1 MAREFEEQ
9 LEKLQK
15 EFAGL
20 AKTLGSTSKAILNN
34 AKDSK
39 NFAEIQK
46 LATKSMDDYKKRIKE
61 GEGYFHEFG
70 DAIEAA
76 KKDVKGFSLNLKAIP
91 SPLGLVV
98 KAFKFVKDT
107 VVAVGTAMIKTAL
120 ALSDATK
127 QFKGLEDIMSVG
139 FGEIPYVGK
148 VLNRFSR
155 EIDTNVG
162 AFRTLAQTGASFGSS
177 IVALRKAQED
187 TKMPLTKFMSLIQDN
202 SSTLAKLFGTV
213 DRGIPQ
219 IVPFMDKLRDVT
231 MDEFAKFGLTLDET
245 STFLGTFL
253 ELERARG
260 NTTRMTQDQLLMATR
275 SYTKDLVVLGK
286 LTGQSVEELN
296 EQNMAMAADGVFQS
310 QLTKMSAEDAKTLSL
325 GVGSLNGPMK
335 QLAKEVIGLGGP
347 ISDTSR
353 DLAAMSNGA
362 FVDAIKQFEQDGDLV
377 AFQNA
382 IKTTSKNVMQN
393 SEAFGQASL
402 AGGRFGEALN
412 AIAASVGEAVSQ
424 ADIDKELK
432 AAGDNIAEI
441 LNITTG
447 ELDKTKAALETTV
460 VKGLTPLALEG
471 PKAAAG
477 VKRLRETLDNFSEEG
492 MEKINNFVESM
503 GEFVI
508 GGKDAVTDKDAEA
521 KKKKKKGKQ
530 YSKWAGSDFGYGGM
544 TEIGVYD
551 PYGMKAYEKHTR
563 HLPMYNGSDGFQDF
577 GSGTPAVLHGMEAVV
592 PKNDLGQI
600 SKVISEAVGV
610 SNAPT
615 VTNNNVDMSTLNA
628 NTEKLIASNER
639 VANHLN
645 TLITIGA
652 MTEKNT
658 KNTIKQLA
666 NRTGSLV

>member
-1 MAREFEEQ
+1 MDRDLEKQ
-9 LEKLQK
+9 LEELQK
-15 EFAGL
+15 NFAGL
-20 AKTLGSTSKAILNN
+20 AKTLSSSSKGILNN
-34 AKDSK
+34 TKDSK
-39 NFAEIQK
+39 TFNETQK
-46 LATKSMDDYKKRIKE
+46 LLNKSMDDYKKRVKE

-76 KKDVKGFSLNLKAIP
+76 KKDVKGFSMNLKAIP

-98 KAFKFVKDT
+98 KAFNFVKDT
-107 VVAVGTAMIKTAL
+107 AIAVGTAMIKTAL

-127 QFKGLEDIMSVG
+127 LFKGLEDIMSVG
-139 FGEIPYVGK
+139 FGELPYVGK
-148 VLNRFSR
+148 VLNRFGR

-187 TKMPLTKFMSLIQDN
+187 TLMPLTKFMSLIQDN

-219 IVPFMDKLRDVT
+219 IVPFMNKLRDVT

-260 NTTRMTQDQLLMATR
+260 ATTRMTQDQLLSATR
-275 SYTKDLVVLGK
+275 SYTKDLVILSK
-286 LTGQSVEELN
+286 LTGKSVDELN

-310 QLTKMSAEDAKTLSL
+310 QLTNMNAKDAKTLSL
-325 GVGSLNGPMK
+325 GIGELPGPLK

-353 DLAAMSNGA
+353 DLSAMANGA
-362 FVDAIKQFEQDGDLV
+362 FVDAIKQFERDGDLV

-447 ELDKTKAALETTV
+447 ELDKTKAALETAV
-460 VKGLTPLALEG
+460 VKGLTPLAFEG

-477 VKRLRETLDNFSEEG
+477 VKRLRETLDNFSTDG
-492 MEKINNFVESM
+492 MAKINRLIESM

-508 GGKDAVTDKDAEA
+508 GGKDAVVDKDAED
-521 KKKKKKGKQ
+521 KKKGKIPN
-530 YSKWAGSDFGYGGM
+530 YGNYGSFGLEYMHGVNPEMMYTGSK
-544 TEIGVYD
+544 
-551 PYGMKAYEKHTR
+551 
-563 HLPMYNGSDGFQDF
+563 GFQDF
-577 GSGTPAVLHGMEAVV
+577 GRGTPAILHGTEAVV
-592 PKNDLGQI
+592 PKHDFGQALDVF
-600 SKVISEAVGV
+600 KEALAFNMPV
-610 SNAPT
+610 SNAAQQAT
-615 VTNNNVDMSTLNA
+615 VTNNNTTTNSMDMSTLNA
-628 NTEKLIASNER
+628 NTEQLIALNER

>member
-1 MAREFEEQ
+1 MDKE
-9 LEKLQK
+9 LEDKLKDLQK
-15 EFAGL
+15 NLAGL
-20 AKTLGSTSKAILNN
+20 AKTLSSTSKAMLNN

-39 NFAEIQK
+39 NFAEMQK

-107 VVAVGTAMIKTAL
+107 AIAVGTAMIKTAL

-127 QFKGLEDIMSVG
+127 QFKGLEDVMSVG

-187 TKMPLTKFMSLIQDN
+187 TRMPLTKFMSLIQDN

-213 DRGIPQ
+213 DQGIPQ

-231 MDEFAKFGLTLDET
+231 MNEFAKFGLTLDET
-245 STFLGTFL
+245 STFMGTYL

-275 SYTKDLVVLGK
+275 MYTKDLVVLGK

-310 QLTKMSAEDAKTLSL
+310 QLAKMSKEDADTLRL
-325 GVGSLNGPMK
+325 GVSALPGPLQK
-335 QLAKEVIGLGGP
+335 LAKEVIGLGGP
-347 ISDTSR
+347 INDTSR
-353 DLAAMSNGA
+353 DLESMSNGA
-362 FVDAIKQFEQDGDLV
+362 FTRAIKQFRQDGDLV

-393 SEAFGQASL
+393 GEAFGQASL

-412 AIAASVGEAVSQ
+412 AVAASVGEAVSQ
-424 ADIDKELK
+424 ADLTGEMK

-477 VKRLRETLDNFSEEG
+477 VKRLRETLDGFSDEG
-492 MEKINNFVESM
+492 MDKINRFVESM

-508 GGKDAVTDKDAEA
+508 GGKDAVTDQDKEDKKSKR
-521 KKKKKKGKQ
+521 KKKNYQ
-530 YSKWAGSDFGYGGM
+530 HMNNAFGYM
-544 TEIGVYD
+544 DVDIPE
-551 PYGMKAYEKHTR
+551 
-563 HLPMYNGSDGFQDF
+563 MYNGSDGFQNF
-577 GSGTPAVLHGMEAVV
+577 GKGTPAILHGTEAVV
-592 PKNDLGQI
+592 PKNDLGQAMDVF
-600 SKVISEAVGV
+600 KEALAFGGPV
-610 SNAPT
+610 SNAAQQAT
-615 VTNNNVDMSTLNA
+615 ITNNNTTSIDMSTLNA

-645 TLITIGA
+645 TLVTIGA

>member
-1 MAREFEEQ
+1 MDKDLEKQ
-9 LEKLQK
+9 LEDLQK
-15 EFAGL
+15 NFAGL
-20 AKTLGSTSKAILNN
+20 AKTLSSSSKGILNN
-34 AKDSK
+34 TKDSK
-39 NFAEIQK
+39 TFNHTQK
-46 LATKSMDDYKKRIKE
+46 LLNKSMDDYKKKIKE

-76 KKDVKGFSLNLKAIP
+76 KKDVKGFSMNLKAIP

-98 KAFKFVKDT
+98 KAFNFVKDT
-107 VVAVGTAMIKTAL
+107 AIAVGTAMIKTAL

-127 QFKGLEDIMSVG
+127 QFKGLEDVMSVG
-139 FGEIPYVGK
+139 FGDLPYVGK
-148 VLNRFSR
+148 VVNRFSR

-162 AFRTLAQTGASFGSS
+162 TFRTLAQTGASFGSS

-187 TKMPLTKFMSLIQDN
+187 TLMPLTKFMGLIQDN

-213 DRGIPQ
+213 DQGIPQ
-219 IVPFMDKLRDVT
+219 IVPFMNKLRDVT

-260 NTTRMTQDQLLMATR
+260 NTTRMTQDQLMSATR
-275 SYTKDLVVLGK
+275 SYTKDLVILSK
-286 LTGQSVEELN
+286 LTGKSVDELN
-296 EQNMAMAADGVFQS
+296 EQNAAMAADGVFQS
-310 QLTKMSAEDAKTLSL
+310 QLTNMNAKDAKTLSL
-325 GVGSLNGPMK
+325 GIGELNGPMK

-347 ISDTSR
+347 ISQTSI

-362 FVDAIKQFEQDGDLV
+362 FLDAIKQFERDKDLV

-393 SEAFGQASL
+393 SESFGQASL
-402 AGGRFGEALN
+402 AGGRFTEALN

-447 ELDKTKAALETTV
+447 ELDKTKAALETAV

-471 PKAAAG
+471 PKAASG
-477 VKRLRETLDNFSEEG
+477 VKRLRETLDTFSDEG
-492 MEKINNFVESM
+492 MAKINRFIESM
-503 GEFVI
+503 GEFII
-508 GGKDAVTDKDAEA
+508 GGKDAVIDKDAEDEKQG
-521 KKKKKKGKQ
+521 KKKKSFQ
-530 YSKWAGSDFGYGGM
+530 YMNNAFSYMDIPEMYTGSK
-544 TEIGVYD
+544 
-551 PYGMKAYEKHTR
+551 
-563 HLPMYNGSDGFQDF
+563 GFQNF
-577 GSGTPAVLHGMEAVV
+577 GTGTPAILHGTEAVV
-592 PKNDLGQI
+592 PKNDFGQALDVF
-600 SKVISEAVGV
+600 KEALAFNMPV
-610 SNAPT
+610 SNAAQQAT
-615 VTNNNVDMSTLNA
+615 VTNNNTTTNSMDMSTLNA
-628 NTEKLIASNER
+628 NTEQLIALNER

>member
-46 LATKSMDDYKKRIKE
+46 LATKSMDDYKKRVDE
-61 GEGYFHEFG
+61 GESYFHEFG

-127 QFKGLEDIMSVG
+127 QFKGLEDVMSVG

-155 EIDTNVG
+155 EIDTNV
-162 AFRTLAQTGASFGSS
+162 ASFRTLAQTGASFGSS

-245 STFLGTFL
+245 STFLGTYL

-275 SYTKDLVVLGK
+275 MYTKDLVVLGK

-310 QLTKMSAEDAKTLSL
+310 QLAKMSKKDADTLRL
-325 GVGSLNGPMK
+325 GVSALPGPLK
-335 QLAKEVIGLGGP
+335 NLAREVIGLGGP

-353 DLAAMSNGA
+353 DLEAMSNGA
-362 FVDAIKQFEQDGDLV
+362 FTRAIKQFRQDGDLV

-393 SEAFGQASL
+393 GEAFGQASL

-447 ELDKTKAALETTV
+447 ELDKTKQALETAV

-477 VKRLRETLDNFSEEG
+477 VTRLRETLEEFSDEG
-492 MEKINNFVESM
+492 MGKINNFIESM

-521 KKKKKKGKQ
+521 KKKKKGMNWGN
-530 YSKWAGSDFGYGGM
+530 YGNWSGS
-544 TEIGVYD
+544 YD
-551 PYGMKAYEKHTR
+551 PDDYTSTKNLG
-563 HLPMYNGSDGFQDF
+563 LPKKLNTGTNGFQDF
-577 GSGTPAVLHGMEAVV
+577 GRGTPAILHGMEAVV
-592 PKNDLGQI
+592 PKNDLGQL
-600 SKVISEAVGV
+600 SKVMSEALAFGMPV
-610 SNAPT
+610 SNAAQEAT
-615 VTNNNVDMSTLNA
+615 ATNNTTGMDMSTLNA

>member
-1 MAREFEEQ
+1 MDKE
-9 LEKLQK
+9 LEDKLKDLQK
-15 EFAGL
+15 NFAGL
-20 AKTLGSTSKAILNN
+20 AKTLSSTSKAMLNN

-39 NFAEIQK
+39 NFAEMQK
-46 LATKSMDDYKKRIKE
+46 LATKSMDDYKKRVNE
-61 GEGYFHEFG
+61 GESYFHEFG

-76 KKDVKGFSLNLKAIP
+76 KKDVKGFSMNLKAVP
-91 SPLGLVV
+91 SPLGLVI

-107 VVAVGTAMIKTAL
+107 AIAVGTAMIKTAL

-127 QFKGLEDIMSVG
+127 QFKGLEDVMSVG

-155 EIDTNVG
+155 EIDTNV
-162 AFRTLAQTGASFGSS
+162 ASFRTLAQTGASFGSS

-202 SSTLAKLFGTV
+202 SGTLAKLFGTV
-213 DRGIPQ
+213 DQGIPQ

-231 MDEFAKFGLTLDET
+231 MNEFAKFGLTLDET
-245 STFLGTFL
+245 STFMGTYL

-275 SYTKDLVVLGK
+275 MYTKDLVVLGK

-310 QLTKMSAEDAKTLSL
+310 QLANMSKENADTLRL
-325 GVGSLNGPMK
+325 GVSALPGPLK
-335 QLAKEVIGLGGP
+335 NLAREVIGLGGP

-353 DLAAMSNGA
+353 DLEAMSNGA
-362 FVDAIKQFEQDGDLV
+362 FTRAIKQFRQDGDLV

-393 SEAFGQASL
+393 GKAFGQASL

-424 ADIDKELK
+424 ADLTGEMK

-477 VKRLRETLDNFSEEG
+477 VKRLRETLDGFSDEG
-492 MEKINNFVESM
+492 MDKINRFVESM

-508 GGKDAVTDKDAEA
+508 GGKDAVTDQEKEDKKNKR
-521 KKKKKKGKQ
+521 KKKNYQ
-530 YSKWAGSDFGYGGM
+530 YMNNAFGYM
-544 TEIGVYD
+544 DVDIPE
-551 PYGMKAYEKHTR
+551 
-563 HLPMYNGSDGFQDF
+563 MYNGSNGFQDF
-577 GSGTPAVLHGMEAVV
+577 GKGTPAILHGTEAVV
-592 PKNDLGQI
+592 PKNDLGQL
-600 SKVISEAVGV
+600 SKVISEAFGRTQALGDAGQT
-610 SNAPT
+610 SM
-615 VTNNNVDMSTLNA
+615 VTNNNTTSMDMSTLNA